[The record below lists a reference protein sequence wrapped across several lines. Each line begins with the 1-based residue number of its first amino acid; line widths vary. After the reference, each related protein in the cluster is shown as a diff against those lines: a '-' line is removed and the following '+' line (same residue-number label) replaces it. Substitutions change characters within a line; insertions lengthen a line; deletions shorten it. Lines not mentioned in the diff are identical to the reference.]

1 MAIPE
6 CSSLALAQPRRS
18 SIVCS
23 EVALDINIQCP
34 QCRSDQFIRTAN
46 PRRDEVVTC
55 VDCGGHHKYGELEDH
70 AVALAK
76 ELLAKAFP
84 GMRWE

>member
-1 MAIPE
+1 
-6 CSSLALAQPRRS
+6 
-18 SIVCS
+18 
-23 EVALDINIQCP
+23 LDISIRCP
-34 QCRSDQFIRTAN
+34 QCRSEQFIRTAN

-55 VDCGGHHKYGELEDH
+55 VDCGRHHKYGELEDQ
-70 AVALAK
+70 AVAMAK